1 MGVEPSPHDHAQQ
14 PGPRVDPHVSLAPA
28 VYSASPEDTRR
39 RRYALVYLLRLCLVG
54 ALIAVYM
61 MGVLLVIMDTL
72 NSCAA
77 SWSAETE
84 RKCYADNRIFLV
96 AAFTF
101 LAILAAFPICHF
113 FGWLAVKKDRHRRRV
128 LAVNI
133 VGIVL
138 SFFGMIWGAL
148 FLYTVVATIATW
160 GMGGLY
166 GIRNMLFAF
175 IVAVTP
181 LMEFVLSIIFVR
193 YAVRMGTKVKLI
205 PNPYQP

>member
-1 MGVEPSPHDHAQQ
+1 MGVEPSPHDRAQEPGLRAEPHA
-14 PGPRVDPHVSLAPA
+14 SLAPA
-28 VYSASPEDTRR
+28 VYSASPEDARR
-39 RRYALVYLLRLCLVG
+39 RRYALTYLLRLCLVG

-61 MGVLLVIMDTL
+61 VGVLRVIMDTL

-77 SWSAETE
+77 SWSAEAE

-101 LAILAAFPICHF
+101 LAILAAFPICQL
-113 FGWLAVKKDRHRRRV
+113 FGWLAVKKERHRRRV
-128 LAVNI
+128 LVINI

-138 SFFGMIWGAL
+138 SFFGTIWGAL
-148 FLYTVVATIATW
+148 SLYIVVTTIATW

-166 GIRNMLFAF
+166 ALRDTLYAF
-175 IVAVTP
+175 IMTVTP
-181 LMEFVLSIIFVR
+181 LIEFVLSIIFVR
-193 YAVRMGTKVKLI
+193 YAVRMGTTVKLI